1 MNRLPARGVRPGTGL
16 MLQFAGV
23 ITLSV
28 FAVGLSGTDWRR
40 GFVLLLFSP
49 VVEEIIFRRGLQE
62 LLLSRRWSG
71 WQANLVVAA
80 TFALA
85 HWALRGSLE
94 AVAVVLPAIL
104 VGALYERWRRLA
116 PCVLAHALMNGVW
129 LLAAP
134 SLT

>member
-1 MNRLPARGVRPGTGL
+1 MNRLPALGVRPGTGV

-23 ITLSV
+23 IALSV

-80 TFALA
+80 AFALA
-85 HWALRGSLE
+85 HWALRGSL
-94 AVAVVLPAIL
+94 
-104 VGALYERWRRLA
+104 
-116 PCVLAHALMNGVW
+116 
-129 LLAAP
+129 
-134 SLT
+134 